1 MDIGAGLM
9 LSELKIEYDEA
20 MKPISATCTGCGER
34 MPLPPADLQNSADII
49 VWFSK
54 EYIEHRKLKHSQDDR
69 RRVPR
74 D

>member
-1 MDIGAGLM
+1 M

-20 MKPISATCTGCGER
+20 MRPISVACTACGEK
-34 MPLPPADLQNSADII
+34 MPQPPSDLENAADII
-49 VWFSK
+49 MWLSEK
-54 EYIEHRKLKHSQDDR
+54 YIEHRRLKHSHDDR

>member
-1 MDIGAGLM
+1 M

-20 MKPISATCTGCGER
+20 MRPISVACTACGEK
-34 MPLPPADLQNSADII
+34 MPQPPSDLENPADII
-49 VWFSK
+49 VWLSEK
-54 EYIEHRKLKHSQDDR
+54 YIEHRRQKHSQDDR